1 MNDHAHLPRTAPR
14 AIVHAPSPLQATRLS
29 LQIDDLLATTT
40 LEQHYA
46 NRENEAIEVT
56 YTIALPTDAVLLDV
70 EVEIA
75 GRRLRGQVQ
84 PKQQAELRY
93 EQALAEGHSAFSIRM
108 VGEQLANIALGN
120 LKPGETLS
128 LRIVMAQW
136 LVWNDDRVRL
146 TLPTTIAPRYG
157 QPDMQPVDQ
166 PQVDI
171 LAEHGFVLDG
181 RVRGLLAGAQLSS
194 ATHRLAVRARG
205 DGIEFKVEQGHLDR
219 DIVIDLRDA
228 RSDLRVA
235 GSMSPDLDGTSAAMI
250 SFCAPATA
258 SSARPVVAEIVVDC
272 SGSMGGVSIDQTRDA
287 VRAIVAQLT
296 PADRINVLRF
306 GSTYQW
312 LLRRPQPATLPVQ
325 RTLLQGAEELQADL
339 GGTELLQALNAGLDD
354 LARVPATIGGER
366 VLFIIS
372 DGEVWNLD
380 TEDFLKRCARD
391 RVRVFAVA
399 VGSAAVETTFAP
411 LTQATGGALERVLPT
426 DAMAA
431 RIQRHFARVRSGAL
445 RELRVRWPGAT
456 QWTRGPSEV
465 FPGDG
470 VRLSAGLVDRQG
482 EPTAEVEWL
491 EPSGERRQLRVAL
504 TPHLQAPAPS
514 TAARMLARERL
525 NTVDMEQATR
535 MAVSYQLITPLS
547 AITLVLERAAGEQLD
562 QLPALRVVPQML
574 AVGWGGTAAGAP
586 AAPASRSAPTPMP
599 AMAPPPSV
607 ACESPDFDYLDVPAF
622 QLQSAAPSPGKTADA
637 HTTGRFQRVV
647 KAARM
652 FVSDRSR
659 SEADEAALAPFP
671 PSDPLREAVIAVLL
685 ERFRARPELVGLLN
699 SGKLTFTALDVS
711 VSTAILNWLDARA
724 ERHGLDLESGAFW
737 RLLVDEISADAV
749 GAALRE
755 VCRAG

>member
-14 AIVHAPSPLQATRLS
+14 AIVCSPSPLQATRLK
-29 LQIDDLLATTT
+29 LEIDDLLATTT

-46 NRENEAIEVT
+46 NRESEAIEVS

-70 EVEIA
+70 EIEIA
-75 GRRLRGQVQ
+75 GRKLRGQVQ
-84 PKQQAELRY
+84 PKLQAELRY

-108 VGEQLANIALGN
+108 VGEQLCNIALGN

-157 QPDMQPVDQ
+157 SPDMQPVDQ

-171 LAEHGFVLDG
+171 LAEHAFVLEG
-181 RVRGLLAGAQLSS
+181 RVRGLLAGAELAS
-194 ATHRLAVRARG
+194 ATHRLAVRAAG
-205 DGIEFKVEQGHLDR
+205 DGFEFKIEHGQLDR
-219 DIVIDLRDA
+219 DIVIDLRDTRA
-228 RSDLRVA
+228 ALRVS
-235 GSMSPDLDGTSAAMI
+235 GSLSPDLDGTSAALI
-250 SFCAPATA
+250 SFCAHATA
-258 SSARPVVAEIVVDC
+258 ASARPVVAEIVVDC

-306 GSTYQW
+306 GSTFQW

-325 RTLLQGAEELQADL
+325 RTMLQGAEELQADL
-339 GGTELLQALNAGLDD
+339 GGTELLPALNAGLDD
-354 LARVPATIGGER
+354 LARVPAEIGGER

-380 TEDFLKRCARD
+380 TADFLQRCARD

-411 LTQATGGALERVLPT
+411 LTQATGGSLERVLPT

-465 FPGDG
+465 YPGDG
-470 VRLSAGLVDRQG
+470 VSLSAGLVNYEKG
-482 EPTAEVEWL
+482 AEAQVDWL
-491 EPSGERRQLRVAL
+491 EPNGERRQMKVPL
-504 TPHLQAPAPS
+504 TAHPQATVPS
-514 TAARMLARERL
+514 IPARMLARERL
-525 NTVDMEQATR
+525 YTVDSDRATK
-535 MAVSYQLITPLS
+535 MAVSYQLITVFT
-547 AITLVLERAAGEQLD
+547 AITLVLERAPGEQLD

-574 AVGWGGTAAGAP
+574 AAGWGGTASAGAAMP
-586 AAPASRSAPTPMP
+586 APASIAPPAPLVCDDNSYDLDLCSLEEADAGFDFDAPEAPMASASPYITGQFQRVAPTGAAAPARTRA
-599 AMAPPPSV
+599 
-607 ACESPDFDYLDVPAF
+607 
-622 QLQSAAPSPGKTADA
+622 QADPV
-637 HTTGRFQRVV
+637 R
-647 KAARM
+647 
-652 FVSDRSR
+652 
-659 SEADEAALAPFP
+659 AL
-671 PSDPLREAVIAVLL
+671 VIELL
-685 ERFRARPELVGLLN
+685 AERFRERPELVAMLK
-699 SGKLTFTALDVS
+699 SGDLSFTALDVS
-711 VSTAILNWLDARA
+711 VPTSILNWLDARA
-724 ERHGLDLESGAFW
+724 EQHGLDLESGEFW
-737 RLLVDEISADAV
+737 RLLVEELSADSA
-749 GAALRE
+749 GAALRDA
-755 VCRAG
+755 VK